1 MNKEFENGVISDLA
15 KLSKDPLGFVLWA
28 FPWGEKDNILRD
40 QPGPEE
46 WQKETLQHIGANL
59 SREHVVHEAVASGH
73 GIGKSCLVAWLILW
87 AMATHENTRGVVT
100 ANTETQLITKTWPEL
115 IKWHSLFL
123 AKDLFKV
130 TATAMMAAEPGYEK
144 NWRVDAIPWNIN
156 NTEAFAGLHN
166 QGNRTFLI
174 FDEASAID
182 DKIWEVAEGA
192 LTDAKTERLWC
203 AFGNPTRNTGRFYDA
218 FHKQRE
224 VWHHRRV
231 DSRTVRFSDKN
242 EIANWAKIY
251 GEDSDFFKVRV
262 KGEFPDASELQFI
275 PLGLVKSACERTL
288 AKSQFDFAPAVIGVD
303 PAWTGGDATAIYLRQ
318 GLYAKKLAR
327 LRKNDND
334 FQVANLVAR
343 YQDEY
348 KAQAVFIDQGY
359 GTGIYSAGV
368 TMGRTNWRLV
378 SFASASPSIDCCNMR
393 AHMWNEMRKW
403 LMTGGVI
410 PADDQLIDDLTHVE
424 TKPTADGRIQLKS
437 KDDMKKQGV
446 PSPNDAD
453 ALALTFASPVIV
465 QTGTND
471 MCDTDWEPW

>member
-1 MNKEFENGVISDLA
+1 
-15 KLSKDPLGFVLWA
+15 
-28 FPWGEKDNILRD
+28 
-40 QPGPEE
+40 
-46 WQKETLQHIGANL
+46 
-59 SREHVVHEAVASGH
+59 
-73 GIGKSCLVAWLILW
+73 
-87 AMATHENTRGVVT
+87 
-100 ANTETQLITKTWPEL
+100 
-115 IKWHSLFL
+115 
-123 AKDLFKV
+123 
-130 TATAMMAAEPGYEK
+130 MMAAEPGYEK